1 MINKKTINF
10 LVNKFKTKKI
20 KLTYRDW
27 DDSYSIRINN
37 SKTVK
42 GYYYIK
48 NNQLIINK

>member
-10 LVNKFKTKKI
+10 LENKFKTKKI

-27 DDSYSIRINN
+27 DNLYSIRINN
-37 SKTVK
+37 NKNVI
-42 GYYYIK
+42 GYYCVK